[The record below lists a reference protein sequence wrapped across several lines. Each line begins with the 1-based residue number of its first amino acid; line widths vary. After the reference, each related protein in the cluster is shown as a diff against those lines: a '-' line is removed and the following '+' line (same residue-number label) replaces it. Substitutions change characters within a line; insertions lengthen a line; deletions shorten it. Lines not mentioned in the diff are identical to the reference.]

1 MRGLP
6 VNQKVACDTMISSL
20 AFLFT
25 YNVHVFCV
33 QFPSL
38 IDIVDIVRSRS
49 SVLQCSRCA
58 SVISMAASRVNS
70 RPSSQMS
77 LLLDKKLPR
86 GPGGGEKEIQCKICL
101 YDCPQT
107 LMVKLED
114 CGCAFCREVRLEPW
128 LGIIFVFSFH
138 FLLVPQTIHHIRG
151 DGGSVRHILSWSPLS
166 HPG

>member
-1 MRGLP
+1 M
-6 VNQKVACDTMISSL
+6 
-20 AFLFT
+20 
-25 YNVHVFCV
+25 CV
-33 QFPSL
+33 QILFVDKDWEQMWLLLPCL
-38 IDIVDIVRSRS
+38 IVDTVRSRS

-77 LLLDKKLPR
+77 LLMDKKFPR
-86 GPGGGEKEIQCKICL
+86 GGSEKEIQCKICL

-114 CGCAFCREVRLEPW
+114 CGCAFCREVS
-128 LGIIFVFSFH
+128 LGTDLREGINICIPFS
-138 FLLVPQTIHHIRG
+138 VPATIHYIRG
-151 DGGSVRHILSWSPLS
+151 DGRSLRYLLSWSPLS

>member
-6 VNQKVACDTMISSL
+6 VNQKVALCDTMISSL
-20 AFLFT
+20 AILFT
-25 YNVHVFCV
+25 YNVHVFCE
-33 QFPSL
+33 QFLLIHIRILRLPSL
-38 IDIVDIVRSRS
+38 IVDIVRSRS

-86 GPGGGEKEIQCKICL
+86 GPGGGEREIQCKICL

-114 CGCAFCREVRLEPW
+114 CGCAFCREVRLEP
-128 LGIIFVFSFH
+128 
-138 FLLVPQTIHHIRG
+138 
-151 DGGSVRHILSWSPLS
+151 
-166 HPG
+166 